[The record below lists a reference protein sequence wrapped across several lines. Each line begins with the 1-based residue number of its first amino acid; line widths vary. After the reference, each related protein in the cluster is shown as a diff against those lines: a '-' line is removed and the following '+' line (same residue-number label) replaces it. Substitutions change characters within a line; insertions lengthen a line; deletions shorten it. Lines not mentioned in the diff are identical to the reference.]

1 MQIQQEEEQS
11 KKYERQ
17 CHYHEKENIIYLQ
30 IGKIKQKQIGACSQC
45 FIKNELNGKNLIL
58 VSDVQNLSDQ
68 TKQILVSFPKL
79 DKQLLSEYQSEYES
93 KEYIDV
99 QNIVA
104 NLKNKIGNSIENL
117 EKSILSQ
124 AEKNCVYKSELLK
137 KYDQISNKGQFITLF
152 KEYMIDNQVDDND
165 LSKFISNI
173 NQNQQEN
180 EKQLRQQLEIFKKFQ
195 QQMKQQQPIQQILI
209 DNILKGIQMLGK
221 TFTFDNN
228 NSNYIQSIQQDI
240 IDQLQA
246 FNKIFKHLGKN
257 QQEFQARN
265 QLYEL
270 ISQNSQNISIEFS
283 KFAQNIF
290 QSEIEIKKNAK
301 EIIEQQQQQQT
312 LLKLKFTDFQQKIDH
327 FTSQYCNQ
335 LYNNYKQ
342 DQPVKIKPGIF
353 GLQNTL
359 PINNYKIRCPN
370 PEKTFTLLQQ
380 QEILSDKKYRVQL
393 AFIPFQNKEGQY
405 NFCIGFLKN
414 IFQDDNMTIN
424 SQVSYCLSNNN
435 SMSTI
440 NTKAV
445 QGMHIS
451 DQKIAHSEQMRR
463 VEFVFCLSKNQ
474 LQFYDI
480 PDRQNITEANDERLE
495 KIGNNNKYFY
505 FQTQGIEQI
514 NIIEFKIVESC

>member
-137 KYDQISNKGQFITLF
+137 KYDQISNKG
-152 KEYMIDNQVDDND
+152 
-165 LSKFISNI
+165 
-173 NQNQQEN
+173 
-180 EKQLRQQLEIFKKFQ
+180 
-195 QQMKQQQPIQQILI
+195 
-209 DNILKGIQMLGK
+209 
-221 TFTFDNN
+221 
-228 NSNYIQSIQQDI
+228 NYIQSIQQDI